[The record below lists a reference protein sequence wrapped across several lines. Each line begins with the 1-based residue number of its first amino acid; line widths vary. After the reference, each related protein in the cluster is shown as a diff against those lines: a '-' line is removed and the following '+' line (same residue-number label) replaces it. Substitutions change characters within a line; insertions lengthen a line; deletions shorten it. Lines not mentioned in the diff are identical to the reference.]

1 MFEYICGLRRKE
13 ELQFNM
19 RERERERERE
29 RNAQDLGG
37 GVEKLEN

>member
-1 MFEYICGLRRKE
+1 
-13 ELQFNM
+13 M
-19 RERERERERE
+19 RTPKKGRTPIQYERERERE